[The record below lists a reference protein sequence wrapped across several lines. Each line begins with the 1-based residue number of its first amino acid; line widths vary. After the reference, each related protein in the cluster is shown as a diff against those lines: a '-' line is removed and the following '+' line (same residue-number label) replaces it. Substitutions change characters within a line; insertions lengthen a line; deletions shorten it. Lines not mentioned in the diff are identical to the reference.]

1 MEKIRRWNCFFIK
14 LTSINKVFETLNSY
28 HKNIKFKIEIE
39 KENKI
44 LFLGVLLIRNKN
56 SINAKVTRKNINTN
70 IYINWKPFTPNNWK
84 WETLKILTTKS
95 CSTCSTDAYLKEQL
109 QHIRTVLH
117 HRNNY
122 PLLVARKNLST
133 DQSKPSSN
141 DKIHRLK
148 LPYQGDKIF
157 QCIEK
162 ICW

>member
-70 IYINWKPFTPNNWK
+70 IYINWKPFTPNN
-84 WETLKILTTKS
+84 
-95 CSTCSTDAYLKEQL
+95 
-109 QHIRTVLH
+109 
-117 HRNNY
+117 
-122 PLLVARKNLST
+122 
-133 DQSKPSSN
+133 
-141 DKIHRLK
+141 
-148 LPYQGDKIF
+148 
-157 QCIEK
+157 
-162 ICW
+162 